1 MVPFPAPEL
10 AIAPIPEHLQSF
22 AEFSSNSPK
31 PIVTGFFDQFR
42 EKRVVTGTWPL
53 THCSFIEIS
62 VNTGRLYPKNA
73 HLQVSLPPPS
83 FFRLILLHDLVALH
97 RTTNAVAPSARVERP
112 LSPSSPPRSPDRP
125 IRLSLR
131 RSNPALTTG
140 VRVRLAGLWRES
152 GRFPDPIGGFSRPPW
167 EARAWVWRLGNGFWR
182 TGTGWFWVLEAD
194 WLVLE
199 ADWLVL
205 VIGGGKAGDWAW
217 LAGNGSW
224 VGEVK
229 WGLGGGEMALTP
241 QVKVST
247 PQAKVEWLGREARV
261 GVGVGGD
268 KRDVS
273 LQAAKG

>member
-22 AEFSSNSPK
+22 AEFSSNPPK

-73 HLQVSLPPPS
+73 HLQVSLPPPT

-112 LSPSSPPRSPDRP
+112 LSPPSPLRSPDRP

-131 RSNPALTTG
+131 RSNPALTNG
-140 VRVRLAGLWRES
+140 VRVLLAGLWRES

-167 EARAWVWRLGNGFWR
+167 EARAWGLAAGE
-182 TGTGWFWVLEAD
+182 WVLVDLDRVVLGFGGRLVGFGD
-194 WLVLE
+194 WGRKGWGLGLVLGE
-199 ADWLVL
+199 WGL
-205 VIGGGKAGDWAW
+205 
-217 LAGNGSW
+217 
-224 VGEVK
+224 VGEGK
-229 WGLGGGEMALTP
+229 WGLVGGEMGPGWRGNGAYAP
-241 QVKVST
+241 GQSRMVG
-247 PQAKVEWLGREARV
+247 ARGAGAGGGRW
-261 GVGVGGD
+261 
-268 KRDVS
+268 
-273 LQAAKG
+273 

>member
-22 AEFSSNSPK
+22 AEFSSNPPK

-73 HLQVSLPPPS
+73 HLQVSLPLPS

-112 LSPSSPPRSPDRP
+112 LSLPSPLRSPDRP

-131 RSNPALTTG
+131 RSNPALTNG
-140 VRVRLAGLWRES
+140 VRVLLAGLWRES

-167 EARAWVWRLGNGFWR
+167 EARAWVWLLGNGFWW
-182 TGTGWFWVLEAD
+182 TGTGWFW
-194 WLVLE
+194 VLE

-217 LAGNGSW
+217 FWGNG
-224 VGEVK
+224 G
-229 WGLGGGEMALTP
+229 
-241 QVKVST
+241 
-247 PQAKVEWLGREARV
+247 WLGRENGAWLE
-261 GVGVGGD
+261 GKWGLVGGEMGPSW
-268 KRDVS
+268 RGNGAYAPGQSRMVG
-273 LQAAKG
+273 ARGAGAGGGRW